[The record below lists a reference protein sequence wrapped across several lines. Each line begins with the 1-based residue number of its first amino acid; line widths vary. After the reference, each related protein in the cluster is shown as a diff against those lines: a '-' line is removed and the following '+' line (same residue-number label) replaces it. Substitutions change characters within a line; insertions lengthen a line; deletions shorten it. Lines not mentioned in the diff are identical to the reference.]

1 MRRVNSFTEYRE
13 SIVGLCESLVETLF
27 ITGLVIAFIIPCLLG
42 WVPDDEE

>member
-13 SIVGLCESLVETLF
+13 SIVDLCESVAESLL
-27 ITGLVIAFIIPCLLG
+27 ITVICIACVIPCLLG